1 MRYVLPDDNRDM
13 LRQPIGAILQEE
25 DLTGAPSR
33 PLIAVGDMVT
43 ATLQRQGITP
53 DVSVVDYR
61 VERSPCDDAIK
72 QAVQRAGETVH
83 QVGNPPGVITEE
95 LWQAVE
101 TALASHTA
109 TRIEVDGEEDLA
121 ALAAIALAPMG
132 ATVLYGLP
140 SRGIARVTVTY
151 ESKEKVKRVLQDMEE

>member
-1 MRYVLPDDNRDM
+1 MRYVLSDDDRDM
-13 LRQPIGAILQEE
+13 LRQPIGAVLQED
-25 DLTGAPSR
+25 DLNDAPSR

-43 ATLQRQGITP
+43 ATLQRQGIKP
-53 DVSVVDYR
+53 DLSVVDYR
-61 VERSPCDDAIK
+61 VERSPCDDDIK
-72 QAVQRAGETVH
+72 QAVQHAGETVH
-83 QVGNPPGVITEE
+83 QVDNPPGVITKE

-109 TRIEVDGEEDLA
+109 TRIDVDGEEDLA
-121 ALAAIALAPMG
+121 ALAAIALAPRG

-140 SRGIARVTVTY
+140 SRGIARVIVTS